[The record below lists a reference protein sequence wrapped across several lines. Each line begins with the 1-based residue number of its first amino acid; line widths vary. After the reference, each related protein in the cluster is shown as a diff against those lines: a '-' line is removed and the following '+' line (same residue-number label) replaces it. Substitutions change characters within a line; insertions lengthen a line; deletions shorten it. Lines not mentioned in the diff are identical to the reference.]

1 MQKKQKQ
8 INPWLKPGT
17 RILCIRTAA
26 LLSHEKIKDKSV
38 HCCWRIIR
46 FVVSEKEIL
55 FYKHQAEYELRTFQD
70 VEDISITSQSLAKD
84 QMDPNQIKTFQ
95 LTHESLMK
103 VIDGLQFKVN
113 EPPTEFR
120 FPLLLQHMYD
130 SKDAQQ
136 EAGIPTQIAYF
147 ENIEDV
153 QQINRA
159 IQLSS
164 AWIKYSQSCKM
175 YNLDIDYEILDWI
188 QESIQYENIHFQ
200 VKINQKTQE
209 ELELYVDCLGMF
221 LMQSSA
227 INYLSFSRDYTN
239 DKFILQDKHLLINIK
254 YDQIFSLIFNECNI
268 NYNILKNLADTIS
281 ANIILA
287 SLNLSQNKLTD
298 ECLPLLNKVIE
309 NCTNLKLLDLS
320 CNLFLGKRKYF
331 YDFIDMIN
339 LLSDKK
345 IADFEE
351 FGFKLDLSKNQIG
364 DDIVDVVE
372 QLILRAIRPKVVT
385 LDLSFNNIS
394 KYNLWRLYKGY
405 LQTLK
410 MNNYNDQTSNG
421 DQSSV
426 DPNTQSNIFQPN
438 REVNIYLNIF
448 PLPFHQDIL
457 QDSIRIFNKMDS
469 DIKRQNFLK
478 MKEDQQLR
486 KNRRIKRQNQEG
498 EQQYDN
504 QEQEN
509 RNFNQGR
516 TESKQIDIS
525 IQRLRFGNKPPPYRK
540 AQIQKIKDYRIIIQ
554 KIQKDKLITVEQ
566 LLKFCQEINE
576 LEFEFPIQL
585 LEPLQEL
592 AWTKLCES
600 LLIRDHYSVSIL
612 LTIGELV
619 GLELEFFSKYLEVTE
634 ERKQS
639 IMKKIERFL
648 NFEDIPESQVN
659 EVMHSLIKEC
669 IRLDLRGPVVEQ
681 LFAIKEKRDEFVKLH
696 VKQGFKPELDLASQE
711 GSKGDCFL
719 HLKQNEDRKKVPK
732 SIFQIAINGNFFSH
746 CTRADYTLFSKLS
759 QKVLIEYDDVLELV
773 LSKYESNYY
782 LDLAYKR
789 LQYLLEDFEDLESD
803 NPFSIFE
810 KIFFEGLQDLKLAC
824 ARLNIQYANFQSRN
838 IYHQFEL
845 QQIKAPIEI
854 NSDEVFHPV
863 DTIQYSQQ
871 YKFTNFIYLRKFEF
885 YYTQNE
891 ISLSNLQPSD
901 MFIHRDED
909 TFIKP
914 LIQFPVPEAKKDL
927 EVAMTLLV
935 YCLVVY
941 SRESNSYQKIAP
953 QLQKLISLLN
963 KSKFIPHLKDE
974 VYLQIIKYSTSP
986 MLNDFTEYN
995 LIAIIAILTIYCP
1008 PSQQY
1013 IQSKHKIILQIKFIK
1028 KSYELN
1034 HFIRNFL
1041 FNYFGRQRF
1050 ARLAQ
1055 DALISLQNVVIQEII
1070 IPDWV
1075 PSLFELEQ
1083 RLRGYTKFIFK
1094 VSYPNQS
1101 SQEFSLDPF
1110 ITAGQLMKIV
1120 YQEGTYFLKNSITD
1134 KYNYWVYQSSP
1145 FDKEEIAVM
1154 FEDIIIEKM
1163 SQWDQ
1168 NPTKF
1173 SNYNLLVKRR
1183 IYQPFHTIRLGDIHQ
1198 LQINCLF
1205 DEQLRYFYT
1214 NEQYAKS
1221 IVVPSLIRIAA
1232 YYLVYLTK
1240 GTQKIKIDVNQTFN
1254 NLENIIPSQIKYK
1267 KDEFALVI
1275 SRMIEIEK
1283 IDKVD
1288 NYTLVF
1294 NILAQLRLNNFYA
1307 SSFFT
1312 AKLNESELEQVYVV
1326 VNAFCLNII
1335 SKKNQVKPLYAIYF
1349 EEIIYI
1355 VATSNNTARLQSY
1368 SKESKKF
1375 SVLNIKFDYPRAH
1388 EFVQDVISYA
1398 YLRIQDDC
1406 YALYAYS
1413 ELYKLRY
1420 RHSLLV
1426 IPQEIGLIETTDPF
1440 TLEINK
1446 NLNSI
1451 EHAETRE
1458 KVQEIYQH
1466 IYSTQFIISEINDY
1480 PFFKETTQY
1489 SLQFK
1494 EREMRRSS
1502 YQESQL
1508 QQWFNSVLKERQQM
1522 QEEIQNK
1529 QQADID
1535 EQRSRRDRVSNY
1547 DSQVQSGVIQNNQNM
1562 LMPKIENS
1570 QSPQNQQ
1577 TSSFNPNLQSQGF
1590 TNKQEQ
1596 FAQNSDQDFSTPNTP
1611 NPNNQQKQFQQNPL
1625 ESSQQKQNTNQSQ
1638 QDKQSYK
1645 KDYMGTI
1652 QEVEN
1657 SYVNS
1662 VTANQE
1668 KIQKQPEISF
1678 QNSNNPNNLPV
1689 QNQLHKANSESHQQN
1704 SSQNNNSS
1712 SNFIK
1717 EPQSATLSN
1726 KTQAQKITIEKL
1738 NNKINNALS
1747 IKPGA
1752 PKSQGDLTSP
1762 TADKSDKLTDKNK
1775 SQPNQ
1780 NNNNVQQNQNQN
1792 NAQDQQKQKNNQE
1805 QQQQQSQ
1812 VNSLKKNLP
1821 EPQNNQK
1828 QNQSESE
1835 NKGEI
1840 SASQIAQQMQRSSQE
1855 ISGENT
1861 LLRHSRQSS
1870 REGIKNNSPSQNKE
1884 RLKSLTRTSTTIHA
1898 QNKRSIKKSSNQS
1911 SKDNLIEQG
1920 QQVPNNDV
1928 ANSQNATQENEF
1940 QSSQTNIAF
1949 KKPPMFLKKN

>member
-1 MQKKQKQ
+1 MQTKQKQ
-8 INPWLKPGT
+8 NNPWLKPGT

-26 LLSHEKIKDKSV
+26 LLSHEKIKDKVV
-38 HCCWRIIR
+38 HCCWRIVR
-46 FVVSEKEIL
+46 FVVTEKEIL
-55 FYKHQAEYELRTFQD
+55 YYKHQAEYELKTFQD

-84 QMDPNQIKTFQ
+84 QMDPNQIKTIQ

-103 VIDGLQFKVN
+103 VIDGLKLKVN
-113 EPPTEFR
+113 EPPTEYR
-120 FPLLLQHMYD
+120 FPLLLQHIYD

-136 EAGIPTQIAYF
+136 EPGIPTQIAYF
-147 ENIEDV
+147 ESIEDL

-175 YNLDIDYEILDWI
+175 YHLDLDYEILDWI
-188 QESIQYENIHFQ
+188 QESIQFENIHFQ
-200 VKINQKTQE
+200 VKINQKSQE

-227 INYLSFSRDYTN
+227 IHYLTFSRDYTN

-254 YDQIFSLIFNECNI
+254 YDQIYSLVFNECNI
-268 NYNILKNLADTIS
+268 NYNILKNLTDVIS
-281 ANIILA
+281 ANVVLA

-309 NCTNLKLLDLS
+309 NCTNLKVLDLS
-320 CNLFLGKRKYF
+320 CNLFLGNRKYF
-331 YDFIDMIN
+331 YDFIDLIN
-339 LLSDKK
+339 LLQDKT
-345 IADFEE
+345 IAEFEE
-351 FGFKLDLSKNQIG
+351 FGFKLDLQKNQIG

-372 QLILRAIRPKVVT
+372 QLIFRAIRPKVVA

-405 LQTLK
+405 LQVIK
-410 MNNYNDQTSNG
+410 MNNQVDQTSYG

-426 DPNTQSNIFQPN
+426 DPNTQSNFLQHN
-438 REVNIYLNIF
+438 NDVNIYLNIF

-478 MKEDQQLR
+478 IKEDQKLR
-486 KNRRIKRQNQEG
+486 KIRHIKRQNQEG
-498 EQQYDN
+498 EQKLEN
-504 QEQEN
+504 QEQES
-509 RNFNQGR
+509 RNFIQGR

-554 KIQKDKLITVEQ
+554 KIQKDKFITVEQ
-566 LLKFCQEINE
+566 LLKFCQEIDE
-576 LEFEFPIQL
+576 LEFEFPLQL
-585 LEPLQEL
+585 LEPLQEIV
-592 AWTKLCES
+592 WTRLCES
-600 LLIRDHYSVSIL
+600 LLIRDHYCVSKL
-612 LTIGELV
+612 LVIGKLV
-619 GLELEFFSKYLEVTE
+619 GLELEFFQKYLEITE

-648 NFEDIPESQVN
+648 NFEDIPESQIN
-659 EVMHSLIKEC
+659 EVMHYLIKEC

-681 LFAIKEKRDEFVKLH
+681 LFAIKEKRDEFIKLQ
-696 VKQGFKPELDLASQE
+696 VKQGFKPELDLVSQE

-719 HLKQNEDRKKVPK
+719 LLKQNEDRKKVPK
-732 SIFQIAINGNFFSH
+732 SIFQISINGNFFSH

-845 QQIKAPIEI
+845 QQIKQPIEI

-863 DTIQYSQQ
+863 DTVQYSQQ

-927 EVAMTLLV
+927 ETAMTYLV

-986 MLNDFTEYN
+986 MLNDYTEYN
-995 LIAIIAILTIYCP
+995 LIAIITILTIYCP
-1008 PSQQY
+1008 P
-1013 IQSKHKIILQIKFIK
+1013 
-1028 KSYELN
+1028 SYELN

-1041 FNYFGRQRF
+1041 FVYYGRQRF

-1055 DALISLQNVVIQEII
+1055 DALIHLQNAVIQEIV

-1083 RLRGYTKFIFK
+1083 RIRGYTKFIFK
-1094 VSYPNQS
+1094 ICYPNQS

-1134 KYNYWVYQSSP
+1134 KYNYWIYQSSIY
-1145 FDKEEIAVM
+1145 DKEEIAIM
-1154 FEDIIIEKM
+1154 FEDIIIEIM

-1173 SNYNLLVKRR
+1173 ASYSLLVKRR

-1214 NEQYAKS
+1214 NELYAKS
-1221 IVVPSLIRIAA
+1221 IVIPSLIRIAA
-1232 YYLVYLTK
+1232 YYLAYLTK
-1240 GTQKIKIDVNQTFN
+1240 GTQKGKIDLNQTFN
-1254 NLENIIPSQIKYK
+1254 NLEHLIPSSIKYK

-1283 IDKVD
+1283 IDKID
-1288 NYTLVF
+1288 KYTLIF

-1326 VNAFCLNII
+1326 VNAFCINVF
-1335 SKKNQVKPLYAIYF
+1335 SKKNQLKPLHSIYF
-1349 EEIIYI
+1349 EEIIYL
-1355 VATSNNTARLQSY
+1355 VATSNNMAKIQTF
-1368 SKESKKF
+1368 SKESKTF
-1375 SVLNIKFDYPRAH
+1375 SVLSIKFDYPRAH

-1413 ELYKLRY
+1413 ELFKLRY

-1426 IPQEIGLIETTDPF
+1426 IPQEIGLIETTDPY

-1446 NLNSI
+1446 NLNHI
-1451 EHAETRE
+1451 ELAETRE

-1466 IYSTQFIISEINDY
+1466 IYSTQFIISEMNDY

-1489 SLQFK
+1489 NLQFK

-1529 QQADID
+1529 QQVQID
-1535 EQRSRRDRVSNY
+1535 QQKARRDRVSNH
-1547 DSQVQSGVIQNNQNM
+1547 DSQVSSGVAANQNNQNV
-1562 LMPKIENS
+1562 LSPKVENS
-1570 QSPQNQQ
+1570 QSPQIQQNSPFNQ
-1577 TSSFNPNLQSQGF
+1577 NLKSQGF

-1596 FAQNSDQDFSTPNTP
+1596 FAQNSDQDFEPTNNIPNQ
-1611 NPNNQQKQFQQNPL
+1611 NNQQQQFSQGTA
-1625 ESSQQKQNTNQSQ
+1625 ESTQQKQSTYQSQ
-1638 QDKQSYK
+1638 QVQQNYK
-1645 KDYMGTI
+1645 KDSMPTI
-1652 QEVEN
+1652 QEADN
-1657 SYVNS
+1657 SNVNS
-1662 VTANQE
+1662 VTMNQE
-1668 KIQKQPEISF
+1668 KQQKLPEFNVS
-1678 QNSNNPNNLPV
+1678 NSNNPNNLPS
-1689 QNQLHKANSESHQQN
+1689 QNQLHKANSESYQQN
-1704 SSQNNNSS
+1704 SSQNNNG
-1712 SNFIK
+1712 SNNQIK
-1717 EPQSATLSN
+1717 EPQSAALPN
-1726 KTQAQKITIEKL
+1726 KKSQNEITNKKL

-1752 PKSQGDLTSP
+1752 PKSQADLTSP
-1762 TADKSDKLTDKNK
+1762 KVVADNVEKNK
-1775 SQPNQ
+1775 SQPTQ
-1780 NNNNVQQNQNQN
+1780 NNNANQQNQQSNQ
-1792 NAQDQQKQKNNQE
+1792 QQQQ

-1812 VNSLKKNLP
+1812 SNSQKNNQV
-1821 EPQNNQK
+1821 EPQKNQK
-1828 QNQSESE
+1828 QNQSESNE

-1840 SASQIAQQMQRSSQE
+1840 SASQIAQQMQKNSMEASE
-1855 ISGENT
+1855 DNT

-1870 REGIKNNSPSQNKE
+1870 REGIKSTSPAQNKE
-1884 RLKSLTRTSTTIHA
+1884 RLKSLTRKSTAVHA
-1898 QNKRSIKKSSNQS
+1898 QNRRSIKKSSNQS
-1911 SKDNLIEQG
+1911 SKDNLVEQG
-1920 QQVPNNDV
+1920 QQASNNEVPS
-1928 ANSQNATQENEF
+1928 SQNATQENEQQ
-1940 QSSQTNIAF
+1940 QSSTNIAI

>member
-1 MQKKQKQ
+1 MQTKKKQ

-26 LLSHEKIKDKSV
+26 LLSHEKIKNQNV

-46 FVVSEKEIL
+46 FVVTEKEIL
-55 FYKHQAEYELRTFQD
+55 FYKHQVEYELKTFQD

-84 QMDPNQIKTFQ
+84 QMDPNQIKTLQ
-95 LTHESLMK
+95 LTHESLIK
-103 VIDGLQFKVN
+103 VIDGLKLKVN
-113 EPPTEFR
+113 EPPTDFK
-120 FPLLLQHMYD
+120 FPLLLQHIYD
-130 SKDAQQ
+130 TKDVQQ
-136 EAGIPTQIAYF
+136 EPGIPTQVVYF
-147 ENIEDV
+147 ESIEDV

-164 AWIKYSQSCKM
+164 AWIKYCQSCKM
-175 YNLDIDYEILDWI
+175 YNLDLDYEILDWI
-188 QESIQYENIHFQ
+188 QESIQFENIHFQ

-209 ELELYVDCLGMF
+209 ELELYIDCLGMF

-254 YDQIFSLIFNECNI
+254 NDQIYSLVFNECNI
-268 NYNILKNLADTIS
+268 NYIILKNLTDVIS

-320 CNLFLGKRKYF
+320 CNLFVGNRKYF

-339 LLSDKK
+339 LLQDKT
-345 IADFEE
+345 IAEFEE
-351 FGFKLDLSKNQIG
+351 FGFKLDLQKNQIG
-364 DDIVDVVE
+364 DEIVDVVE
-372 QLILRAIRPKVVT
+372 QLIFRVIRPKVVT
-385 LDLSFNNIS
+385 LDLSYNNIS

-405 LQTLK
+405 LQVIK
-410 MNNYNDQTSNG
+410 MNNQSDQVSNP
-421 DQSSV
+421 DQSSI
-426 DPNTQSNIFQPN
+426 DPSNLSNFQQQN
-438 REVNIYLNIF
+438 NDVNIYLNIF

-478 MKEDQQLR
+478 IKEDQKQR
-486 KNRRIKRQNQEG
+486 KKRHIKRQNQEG
-498 EQQYDN
+498 EQILEN
-504 QEQEN
+504 SEHEN
-509 RNFNQGR
+509 RNFMQGR
-516 TESKQIDIS
+516 SESKQIDIS
-525 IQRLRFGNKPPPYRK
+525 IQRLRFGNKPPPKRK
-540 AQIQKIKDYRIIIQ
+540 AQLQKIKDYRIVIQ
-554 KIQKDKLITVEQ
+554 RIYKDKFITVEQ
-566 LLKFCQEINE
+566 LLKFCQEIDE
-576 LEFEFPIQL
+576 LEFEFPLQL
-585 LEPLQEL
+585 LEPLQEI

-600 LLIRDHYSVSIL
+600 LLIRDHYSISIL
-612 LTIGELV
+612 LVIGKLV
-619 GLELEFFSKYLEVTE
+619 GLELEFFQKYLEVTE

-648 NFEDIPESQVN
+648 NFEDIPESQIN

-681 LFAIKEKRDEFVKLH
+681 LFAIKEKRDEFIKLQ

-719 HLKQNEDRKKVPK
+719 ILKQNEDRKKVPK
-732 SIFQIAINGNFFSH
+732 SIFQIQINGSFFSH

-789 LQYLLEDFEDLESD
+789 LQYFLEDFEDLESD

-824 ARLNIQYANFQSRN
+824 ARLNIQYANFQCRN

-845 QQIKAPIEI
+845 HQIKPPIEV

-927 EVAMTLLV
+927 EAAMTFLV

-941 SRESNSYQKIAP
+941 SRESNSFQKIAP

-986 MLNDFTEYN
+986 MLNDYTEYN
-995 LIAIIAILTIYCP
+995 LIAIITILTLYCP
-1008 PSQQY
+1008 P
-1013 IQSKHKIILQIKFIK
+1013 
-1028 KSYELN
+1028 SYELN

-1041 FNYFGRQRF
+1041 FNYYGRQRF

-1055 DALISLQNVVIQEII
+1055 DALISLQNAVIQEII

-1094 VSYPNQS
+1094 ISYPNQS
-1101 SQEFSLDPF
+1101 IQEFSLDPF

-1134 KYNYWVYQSSP
+1134 KYNYWIYQSSP
-1145 FDKEEIAVM
+1145 FDKEEIAIM
-1154 FEDIIIEKM
+1154 FEDIIVEMM

-1173 SNYNLLVKRR
+1173 QNYNLLVKRR

-1214 NEQYAKS
+1214 NELYAKS
-1221 IVVPSLIRIAA
+1221 IVIPSLIRTAA
-1232 YYLVYLTK
+1232 YYLAYLTK
-1240 GTQKIKIDVNQTFN
+1240 GSQKGKIDLNQTFN
-1254 NLENIIPSQIKYK
+1254 NLEHLIPSSIKYK

-1283 IDKVD
+1283 IDKAD
-1288 NYTLVF
+1288 KYSLIF

-1312 AKLNESELEQVYVV
+1312 ARLNESELEQVYVV
-1326 VNAFCLNII
+1326 VNVFCLNVI
-1335 SKKNQVKPLYAIYF
+1335 SKQNQIKPLHSIYF

-1355 VATSNNTARLQSY
+1355 VATSKNTAKMQTF

-1375 SVLNIKFDYPRAH
+1375 SVFNIKFDYPRAH

-1413 ELYKLRY
+1413 ELFKLRY

-1426 IPQEIGLIETTDPF
+1426 TPQEIGLIDTTDPF

-1446 NLNSI
+1446 NLNSF
-1451 EHAETRE
+1451 ELAETRE

-1466 IYSTQFIISEINDY
+1466 IYTTQFIITEMNDY
-1480 PFFKETTQY
+1480 PFFKETTQF

-1494 EREMRRSS
+1494 DREMRRSS

-1522 QEEIQNK
+1522 QEEIQSK
-1529 QQADID
+1529 QQSDNDQQKA
-1535 EQRSRRDRVSNY
+1535 RRDRLSIH
-1547 DSQVQSGVIQNNQNM
+1547 DSQVQSGVAQNQTNQNM
-1562 LMPKIENS
+1562 LSPKLENNQPS
-1570 QSPQNQQ
+1570 QIQQNISQ
-1577 TSSFNPNLQSQGF
+1577 NPNLKSQGF

-1596 FAQNSDQDFSTPNTP
+1596 FAQNSDQDFQTPNTP
-1611 NPNNQQKQFQQNPL
+1611 NPDSQQQQFQQDPVV
-1625 ESSQQKQNTNQSQ
+1625 SSQQKLNANQSQ
-1638 QDKQSYK
+1638 QVQQNYK
-1645 KDYMGTI
+1645 KDSMATI
-1652 QEVEN
+1652 QEADN
-1657 SYVNS
+1657 SNVNS
-1662 VTANQE
+1662 VTINQE
-1668 KIQKQPEISF
+1668 KLQKLPEINVS
-1678 QNSNNPNNLPV
+1678 NSNSPNNLAI
-1689 QNQLHKANSESHQQN
+1689 QNQLHKANSQNNQQN
-1704 SSQNNNSS
+1704 SSYHNNSS
-1712 SNFIK
+1712 NNLIK
-1717 EPQSATLSN
+1717 ESQSATLHN
-1726 KTQAQKITIEKL
+1726 KQQQAEITIKKL

-1752 PKSQGDLTSP
+1752 PKSQADLTLP
-1762 TADKSDKLTDKNK
+1762 TADKSDKTAEKNK
-1775 SQPNQ
+1775 SLSTQDNNTQQKSSQ
-1780 NNNNVQQNQNQN
+1780 NNV
-1792 NAQDQQKQKNNQE
+1792 QDQQKQQNNQQ
-1805 QQQQQSQ
+1805 QQQQQSKE
-1812 VNSLKKNLP
+1812 NSQKKNQT

-1828 QNQSESE
+1828 QNQNESE
-1835 NKGEI
+1835 NKSEI
-1840 SASQIAQQMQRSSQE
+1840 SAIQIAQQMQRNSQE
-1855 ISGENT
+1855 ASEDAT

-1870 REGIKNNSPSQNKE
+1870 REGIKNTSPAQNKE
-1884 RLKSLTRTSTTIHA
+1884 RLKSLTRASTTIHA
-1898 QNKRSIKKSSNQS
+1898 QNKRNIKKSSNQS

-1920 QQVPNNDV
+1920 QQIPNNDG
-1928 ANSQNATQENEF
+1928 ANSQNHTQENEQ
-1940 QSSQTNIAF
+1940 QSSSTNIAF